1 MVAYNPPGNGWFPL
15 PIGKAEGACMP
26 TDNSRRVFFP
36 SMLAKYSTVG
46 FVWRMLRRRPYSLPF
61 PVLADGSTSSALLV
75 VCKCRAFG
83 QCVCLAVSMLFF
95 APVFTLIPGFGRPG
109 LSRPAASSPFQIPY
123 KKPLA
128 ASGVHPRPRA
138 RRFPQTERRRFNL
151 RRDKARGS
159 PGFRSL
165 LPQNGN
171 GSLWRRRKRRWW
183 RSAGRA

>member
-1 MVAYNPPGNGWFPL
+1 
-15 PIGKAEGACMP
+15 MP
-26 TDNSRRVFFP
+26 TDNSRMVFFP

-46 FVWRMLRRRPYSLPF
+46 FLWRMLRRLPYSLPF
-61 PVLADGSTSSALLV
+61 PIQADGHDNSALLV
-75 VCKCRAFG
+75 VCSAAHSGNASALPSACF
-83 QCVCLAVSMLFF
+83 FF
-95 APVFTLIPGFGRPG
+95 APVFTLIGFSRPG
-109 LSRPAASSPFQIPY
+109 PAASSPF
-123 KKPLA
+123 KFHTKALGRVRSSSA
-128 ASGVHPRPRA
+128 ARA

-171 GSLWRRRKRRWW
+171 GSLWRRRKCRWW

>member
-1 MVAYNPPGNGWFPL
+1 MVAFPPFFTITLLETDGSRF

-26 TDNSRRVFFP
+26 TDNSRMVFFP

-46 FVWRMLRRRPYSLPF
+46 FVWRMLRRLPYSLPF
-61 PVLADGSTSSALLV
+61 PIQADGSTNYALLV
-75 VCKCRAFG
+75 VCKCRTFG

-123 KKPLA
+123 NSPW
-128 ASGVHPRPRA
+128 PRLEFIRGQGL

-151 RRDKARGS
+151 RRV
-159 PGFRSL
+159 
-165 LPQNGN
+165 
-171 GSLWRRRKRRWW
+171 
-183 RSAGRA
+183 